1 MILPDDKSWTFYDL
15 GESHEVLLELKYWL
29 ELFICSLYGFQ
40 KFYFGE
46 RCLYMHVSEKIW

>member
-1 MILPDDKSWTFYDL
+1 MILPDDKSWTFYNL
-15 GESHEVLLELKYWL
+15 GESHEVLLELKHWL